1 MVYIAESIT
10 NLRLIEGDDRFSEEG
25 LGYFGYPNDI
35 EFYSYYGEEID
46 RIVAFIY
53 EPEEGE
59 YELPNFNVLKTFKDG
74 EYDSEIRDI
83 LYTQSYHVVDVGN
96 DMYYLGVWFKLEPW
110 EFDSVFSEFGVLDY
124 QYSDRKVMLLKKGDY
139 TDYLLTINDI
149 SELI

>member
-10 NLRLIEGDDRFSEEG
+10 NLRLIEGDDRFTEED
-25 LGYFGYPNDI
+25 LGYFGYQNDI
-35 EFYSYYGEEID
+35 EFYSYYEEEID

-110 EFDSVFSEFGVLDY
+110 ELEPVFGVLDY
-124 QYSDRKVMLLKKGDY
+124 QYSERKVMLLKKGDY
-139 TDYLLTINDI
+139 TDYLLTVNDI

>member
-10 NLRLIEGDDRFSEEG
+10 NLRLIEGDDRFSEED
-25 LGYFGYPNDI
+25 LDYFGYPNDI

-110 EFDSVFSEFGVLDY
+110 ELEPVFGVMDY
-124 QYSDRKVMLLKKGDY
+124 QYSERKVMLLKKGDY
-139 TDYLLTINDI
+139 TDYLLMINDI